1 MAVVANRLF
10 INISVGG
17 QSTEI
22 ICTISVGIQNADMIV
37 CPIVDLSGKFWC
49 LSALWLCLLNS
60 DEAYCY
66 VNTVQVSPLGLVNSL
81 PAPVIFTCCLLP
93 TCSLVSP
100 SCAYVG
106 QRVWGFL

>member
-37 CPIVDLSGKFWC
+37 CPIVDLSGKF
-49 LSALWLCLLNS
+49 
-60 DEAYCY
+60 
-66 VNTVQVSPLGLVNSL
+66 
-81 PAPVIFTCCLLP
+81 
-93 TCSLVSP
+93 
-100 SCAYVG
+100 
-106 QRVWGFL
+106 